1 MTEKILVFVP
11 AYNCRNQIIRVLD
24 QVEAAWVKRTVT
36 QVIVVN
42 NRSTDDTADRVAERI
57 RIRGDDYVK
66 LLLNDANYGLGGSHK
81 VAFQYAILHGFDW
94 IVVLHG
100 DDQGRIADFREQI
113 EGPRPVGIDGF
124 MGSRFMT
131 GSQSPGY
138 STFRIFGN
146 HVFNAIYSACLG
158 HPIRD
163 RGAGLNIY
171 RVSSLRFSE
180 IVRFPDDLTFNCV
193 MLCSQIIGGDK
204 LQFLPIS
211 WREEDQVSNVK
222 LISQSLQTLGIALS
236 ALTKKTRFIAGE
248 HRSKSIDGYT
258 WKVVDV

>member
-1 MTEKILVFVP
+1 MTGKVLIFVP
-11 AYNCRNQIIRVLD
+11 AYNCQDQIVRVLD
-24 QVEAAWVKRTVT
+24 QVETAWVQRAVA

-81 VAFQYAILHGFDW
+81 VAFQYARLHGFDW
-94 IVVLHG
+94 IVVMHG
-100 DDQGRIADFREQI
+100 DDQGSIADFRELI
-113 EGPRPVGIDGF
+113 EEPQLAGIDGF

-131 GSQSPGY
+131 GSRSPGY

-146 HVFNAIYSACLG
+146 HVFNAIYSACLCY
-158 HPIRD
+158 PIRD
-163 RGAGLNIY
+163 LGSGLNIY
-171 RVSSLRFSE
+171 RVSSLRFSD

-193 MLCSQIIGGDK
+193 MLCSQVIGGDK

-211 WREEDQVSNVK
+211 WREDDQVSNVK
-222 LISQSLQTLGIALS
+222 LVSQSFQTLRIALS
-236 ALTKKTRFIAGE
+236 ALTKKSRFIAAE
-248 HRSKSIDGYT
+248 HRSKTIDSYT